1 MPTTQL
7 TPVGVGWGDYV
18 IAWLLTYSGSDCEL
32 WQLVFRKCMGSELC
46 RRLIELLLDDL
57 AKHKCYVEDLDAE
70 IIDQAPNHSHNNPNQ
85 PPQQHR
91 TTRNHSNLKT
101 KAPQLPK
108 LSKSLSRPCPEPLP
122 EAPQTHLSL
131 SHTPHLIRWE
141 PPPDRGPTEPGAAHR
156 WGVGW
161 VGLGGQLGGP
171 VQGGSPPH
179 CLMWCRSA

>member
-1 MPTTQL
+1 MIQRQN
-7 TPVGVGWGDYV
+7 PVEWVVDWPL
-18 IAWLLTYSGSDCEL
+18 AWLLTYSGTDCKL
-32 WQLVFRKCMGSELC
+32 WRLVYSKCMGSELC

-108 LSKSLSRPCPEPLP
+108 LSKSLSRPCPEP
-122 EAPQTHLSL
+122 SL
-131 SHTPHLIRWE
+131 KPLK
-141 PPPDRGPTEPGAAHR
+141 PTFPS
-156 WGVGW
+156 
-161 VGLGGQLGGP
+161 P
-171 VQGGSPPH
+171 SPPT
-179 CLMWCRSA
+179 